1 VEAGAERATEELEPV
16 HDFDL
21 LYERFRLPLYRTIRG
36 IVLEAATAEDLTQ
49 ETFERAYRSRHS
61 YRGGTSVAAWLHRIA
76 VHAAISHLRR
86 QKVARLVMPRL
97 YLPGGSAQEQVEDRS
112 LAERALQALSPKQRA
127 VVVLSFYARMSRQEI
142 ARVLD
147 IPPGTVASRLGA
159 AMEAMRAALAEADPR
174 GRLESR

>member
-1 VEAGAERATEELEPV
+1 MELGADRAAEQLEPV

-21 LYERFRLPLYRTIRG
+21 LYERFRLPVYRTIRG

-49 ETFERAYRSRHS
+49 ETFERAYRSRHG
-61 YRGGTSVAAWLHRIA
+61 YRGGTSVGAWLHRIA

-97 YLPGGSAQEQVEDRS
+97 YTPGGSAQEQVEDRS
-112 LAERALQALSPKQRA
+112 LAERALQALSPKLRA
-127 VVVLSFYARMSRQEI
+127 VVVLSFYARLSRQEI

-159 AMEAMRAALAEADPR
+159 AMEVMRAALAEADPER
-174 GRLESR
+174 SQESR